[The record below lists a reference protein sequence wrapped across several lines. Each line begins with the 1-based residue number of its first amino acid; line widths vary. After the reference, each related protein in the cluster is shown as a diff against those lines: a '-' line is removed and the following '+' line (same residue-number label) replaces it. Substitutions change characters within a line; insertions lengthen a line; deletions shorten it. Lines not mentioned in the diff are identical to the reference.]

1 MLPINF
7 LQMNPNIPDHAHS
20 PHRPSRWRD
29 LLPYYLFF
37 FYFSGIYQAFV
48 YFGDI
53 ADMFGLIQALVI
65 SLLWLVPV
73 LLFPA
78 HARIIAGG
86 IGSLLWA
93 SSLFSLGYLALYH
106 QDFSQ
111 SVIFIIFE
119 SNWAE
124 SSEYLESYFA
134 WWMIPA
140 LAIYTLVPWLMW
152 RRLRP
157 ISLPVRARMALAT
170 LLCLAVFWPGLKT
183 LYIKH
188 GRPALAARFQADHME
203 PAAPWQLLIG
213 YAKYRVALAAS
224 ENGLLRSSPRPHL
237 EGLVDSNADL
247 PATLVLVIGEST
259 NGRRMALYGYPRD
272 TTPQLSAMAGDLLV
286 FDQVYAPRPYTV
298 ETVEQVLSFAD
309 QLHPKRYLESPTLID
324 IMKQAGY
331 RTYWISNQQTQTQ
344 RNTLLTTFSKQADE
358 QIYLNNNRSQNS
370 AQYDQ
375 VVFKPF
381 QDIINNGVKR
391 KFILVHLIG
400 THRAYR
406 YRYPPEFA
414 VFTDPHNTPPWLRT
428 TRQRREYNEYDN
440 AVRYNDFVVSSL
452 IRQLRNSRQN
462 GFLTYF
468 SDHGEEVYDFPK
480 RLFAGR
486 SEASPTWP
494 MYSVPFLIWRSKGWR
509 ARNPIADPGAMAHR
523 LYSTSDFIYTWLD
536 LAGIRFDGF
545 DPSRSIVNRQ
555 YQTHPVLIGDPAK
568 PQTLTD
574 IRQLFFS
581 RPTGSEAR
589 QQGGQENVPTLKHP

>member
-1 MLPINF
+1 MPPGP
-7 LQMNPNIPDHAHS
+7 LQMNPDNPDHAPS
-20 PHRPSRWRD
+20 SHRPSRWRD

-37 FYFSGIYQAFV
+37 FYFSGIHQAFI
-48 YFGDI
+48 YFGGI
-53 ADMFGLIQALVI
+53 ADMFGLAQALVM

-78 HARIIAGG
+78 RARTIAGG
-86 IGSLLWA
+86 IGLLLWA

-124 SSEYLESYFA
+124 SSEYLQSYFA
-134 WWMIPA
+134 WWMLPA
-140 LAIYTLVPWLMW
+140 LAIYTLLPWLMW

-157 ISLPVRARMALAT
+157 ISLPASARMTLAA
-170 LLCLAVFWPGLKT
+170 LLCLAVFWPGLSAMLLKNAP
-183 LYIKH
+183 
-188 GRPALAARFQADHME
+188 PALAARYQADHME

-213 YAKYRVALAAS
+213 YAKYRVALATT
-224 ENGLLRSSPRPHL
+224 ENGLLRSQPRPRL
-237 EGLVDSNADL
+237 QGMADSHADM

-259 NGRRMALYGYPRD
+259 NSRRMGLYGYPRD
-272 TTPQLSAMAGDLLV
+272 TTPRLSAMARDLLV
-286 FDQVYAPRPYTV
+286 FDQVYAARPYTI
-298 ETVEQVLSFAD
+298 ESLEQVLSFAD

-370 AQYDQ
+370 AQHDE
-375 VVFKPF
+375 VVFRPF
-381 QDIINNGVKR
+381 QDIVNNEVER
-391 KFILVHLIG
+391 KFIVVHLIG

-414 VFTDPHNTPPWLRT
+414 VFDDRRDIPPWLRT
-428 TRQRREYNEYDN
+428 NRQRREYNEYDN
-440 AVRYNDFVVSSL
+440 SVLYNDFVVSSL
-452 IRQLRNSRQN
+452 IEQLKDSGRN
-462 GFLTYF
+462 GFLVYF
-468 SDHGEEVYDFPK
+468 SDHGEEVYDFPN

-486 SEASPTWP
+486 KESAPTWP
-494 MYSVPFLIWRSKGWR
+494 MYSVPFLIWRSEDWK
-509 ARNPIADPGAMAHR
+509 AQDPLPEAATMAHR
-523 LYSTSDFIYTWLD
+523 LYSLSDFIFTWLD

-545 DPSRSIVNRQ
+545 DPGRSIVNARFQ
-555 YQTHPVLIGDPAK
+555 PHPVLIGDPEK

-574 IRQLFFS
+574 IRRLFD
-581 RPTGSEAR
+581 REPTGTR
-589 QQGGQENVPTLKHP
+589 RR